1 MFPRSI
7 GGQLRTTRRPHT
19 QEDQRMSNHDVS
31 SEFLFGGKPSASFD
45 QPGDSVSGTIT
56 KPTERVQ
63 QKNFDSGELETW
75 PDGQPKYQL
84 IVSLSTDQRDPTD
97 PSDDGERR
105 LFIASKLQRQA
116 IAAAVKK
123 AGASALE
130 VGGKLTVTYTG
141 DGERMIKN
149 GRPSGFPPKLYSAT
163 YIRPAD
169 VTLTQ
174 DAAPQAQS
182 APAQQAAPAGLD
194 GMNLTPETLAA
205 LAQMAAAQNK

>member
-1 MFPRSI
+1 
-7 GGQLRTTRRPHT
+7 
-19 QEDQRMSNHDVS
+19 MSNHDVS

-149 GRPSGFPPKLYSAT
+149 GRPSGFPPKLYSAS
-163 YIRPAD
+163 YVRPAD

-174 DAAPQAQS
+174 GVSTPEAAPQAA

-205 LAQMAAAQNK
+205 LAQMAQAQNK